1 MTGRGRL
8 VGSLLAL
15 AFVILAL
22 FSGLDRMSQSQPGVA
37 RLVPPPFRAEAALA
51 ETSAAIARGDGELA
65 TLLAAEA
72 IASSPLDPRGSSL
85 WAAARLAAGDREAAI
100 AGFGVADGSGLRS
113 PLVQAYF
120 FDRALAAGEVAEA
133 GERLDI
139 LLRVHP
145 SLVRQGYFFAALEAS
160 DTGRTEL
167 ARRLLEAPSWS
178 AAYLSAWEAGDD
190 VLRARA
196 AFLSRGEGGVELG
209 CGRIEPMMREL
220 ARRNFRA
227 EAQRLAQVQ
236 CPDRTTAQAIADPGF
251 DAVNG
256 ENAFGWQR
264 HGSGDVRV
272 TSIGDGDRQVELQN
286 RSGVTRLV
294 LSQSVA
300 LEEGEYRVFA
310 SVSGRGSEGVVASL
324 DCGEARRPA
333 RSGGSLGRGQLLR
346 ARGCDNAVLGIW
358 LRPGSGVVRLDAM
371 RIERVGDP
379 GVGQPSSSAE

>member
-15 AFVILAL
+15 AFAILAL

-37 RLVPPPFRAEAALA
+37 RLVAPPFRAEAALA
-51 ETSAAIARGDGELA
+51 ETSAAIARGDGERA

-72 IASSPLDPRGSSL
+72 IASSPFDLRGPSM
-85 WAAARLAAGDREAAI
+85 WAAGKLAAGDRKAAD
-100 AGFGVADGSGLRS
+100 AGFGVADGPGLRS

-120 FDRALAAGEVAEA
+120 FDRALAAGDVMAA

-145 SLVRQGYFFAALEAS
+145 SLVRQGYFFSALEAS
-160 DTGRTEL
+160 EAGRTEL
-167 ARRLLEAPSWS
+167 ARRLLDAPSWS

-196 AFLSRGEGGVELG
+196 AYLSSGEGGVVLG
-209 CGRIEPMMREL
+209 CKRIDPMMREL

-251 DAVNG
+251 DAVGGND
-256 ENAFGWQR
+256 AFGWQR
-264 HGSGDVRV
+264 HGSGDVRI

-294 LSQSVA
+294 LSQPVA
-300 LEEGEYRVFA
+300 LEDGEYRVFA
-310 SVSGRGSEGVVASL
+310 SVSGRGRDSVVASL

-333 RSGGSLGRGQLLR
+333 RTGGSLGRGQLLR
-346 ARGCDNAVLGIW
+346 ASGCNDAVLGIW
-358 LRPGSGVVRLDAM
+358 LRPRSGVVRLDAM
-371 RIERVGDP
+371 RIERVGNP
-379 GVGQPSSSAE
+379 GPDQPPSNAE